1 MFFHGISKLMHCLP
15 SKAGLALGAMLPA
28 WWLSAF
34 FASVL
39 FANAQAQSKEMASAR
54 ASSVA
59 SSAARGLAIY
69 TAKCSACH
77 SVDENRVGP
86 SHAGVLGRRAGKVK
100 DYDYSEALTK
110 SKVVWSRAN
119 LERWLTDPEKVIP
132 GQRMGYRL
140 SLPQERADVV
150 AYLAS
155 LSAPK

>member
-39 FANAQAQSKEMASAR
+39 FANAQAQSKETASAG
-54 ASSVA
+54 A